1 MLSKVKAKARSG
13 AQTPGIP
20 RLCRPP
26 VTHNSRQ
33 SQIMKVIRH
42 SILPFRICVPSCYIL
57 TYAEMTSAF
66 QGRAPDWPVSPA
78 VSTALESLL
87 HVCLVT
93 GPTYLVQLDSLAFSS
108 GGRLLGIYT
117 NPRVQWRGY
126 HSPSSLMLLSLCVS
140 HTHTHTMSE
149 CSHQQGNRT
158 LYSGSISVACL
169 YSMTLTPLLF
179 QSYLLASKST
189 DQNNNQK
196 EDFELP
202 LGLLSCDLRKLYQA
216 LNN

>member
-1 MLSKVKAKARSG
+1 
-13 AQTPGIP
+13 
-20 RLCRPP
+20 
-26 VTHNSRQ
+26 
-33 SQIMKVIRH
+33 MKVIRH

-140 HTHTHTMSE
+140 HTHTHIPCLSAPISRATGLYILGPFLWLA
-149 CSHQQGNRT
+149 CT
-158 LYSGSISVACL
+158 LWHLLHCYFNPIFL
-169 YSMTLTPLLF
+169 PQNLLTRIIIKRKTLN
-179 QSYLLASKST
+179 YH
-189 DQNNNQK
+189 
-196 EDFELP
+196 
-202 LGLLSCDLRKLYQA
+202 
-216 LNN
+216 